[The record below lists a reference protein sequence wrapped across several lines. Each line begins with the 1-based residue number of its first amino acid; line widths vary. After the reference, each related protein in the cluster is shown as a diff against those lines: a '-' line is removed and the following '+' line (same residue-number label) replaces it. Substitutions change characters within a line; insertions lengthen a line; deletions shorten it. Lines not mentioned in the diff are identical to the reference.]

1 MDKLR
6 KMQTKKMHHEPAI
19 SEHDSFS
26 SLEIYEESPKAK
38 KAIVVEQQE
47 MNYKANLLIDK

>member
-1 MDKLR
+1 MPKSSTKPKDISFCYMDKLR
-6 KMQTKKMHHEPAI
+6 KMQTKKINHEPA

-38 KAIVVEQQE
+38 KAGVIE
-47 MNYKANLLIDK
+47 